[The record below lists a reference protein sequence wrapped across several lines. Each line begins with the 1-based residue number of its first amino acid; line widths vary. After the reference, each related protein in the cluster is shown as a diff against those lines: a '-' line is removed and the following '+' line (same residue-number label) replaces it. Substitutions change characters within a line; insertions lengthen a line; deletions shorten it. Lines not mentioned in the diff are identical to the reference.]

1 MDIIVTIDIGTTA
14 VRIIA
19 YDFEGNSKG
28 YKKGSYPTFHSQP
41 DSSEQDPE
49 QVFITVLFM
58 LKSLLNE
65 LYVDNKNRVVAIV
78 FSSSMHSVLPIDKT
92 GTPLGNAMIWADN
105 RSKKVADEIKE
116 SDLGIKIYEAT
127 GTPIH
132 AMSPLSKIT
141 WIQRQQPER
150 FAKAYKFISI
160 KEYVIYQFTNEYLID
175 YSLASATG
183 LFNIRKKC
191 WEQVAMDIAGINPNY
206 LSEPTTIYHDS
217 GKIIPEVAK
226 SLRLSPDTKI
236 ILGSTDGC
244 MATIGSGV
252 LGDGQATLSLTSS
265 GAVRV
270 LGTEQIQDKK
280 QRLFNYILDET
291 HIVSGGPTNNGGV
304 VLDWYARQFGSF
316 KSGIEFD
323 EAMFNIFNEALHVSP
338 GANGLIFLPYLL
350 GERAPIWD
358 SNARGSYFG
367 INIKHETKHFARATI
382 EGIIFELM
390 SISKVLENYRSIKE
404 LSLTGTI
411 ETLPLW
417 SEMITDIFGLKVRI
431 HRGVKNI
438 NLGSALVGLTQL
450 GVFKDI
456 ESAAN
461 SIKPSEVLVPNPHNH
476 KVYLKYFKIFSRLTQ
491 KFKSEFKLLSEL
503 ET

>member
-1 MDIIVTIDIGTTA
+1 MELIVTIDIGTTA

-19 YDFEGNSKG
+19 FDFEGNSKG
-28 YKKGSYPTFHSQP
+28 YRKGSYPTFHSQP

-65 LYVDNKNRVVAIV
+65 LYADSKNKVVAIV

-105 RSKKVADEIKE
+105 RSKKIANEIKD
-116 SDLGIKIYEAT
+116 SVFGTKIYEAT

-132 AMSPLSKIT
+132 AMSPFSKIT
-141 WIQRQQPER
+141 WIHREQPER
-150 FAKAYKFISI
+150 FARADKFISI
-160 KEYVIYQFTNEYLID
+160 KEYIIYQFTNDYVID

-183 LFNIRKKC
+183 MFNIKKFK
-191 WEQVAMDIAGINPNY
+191 WEPDALEIAGINPEY
-206 LSEPTTIYHDS
+206 LSAPTSIYHDGS
-217 GKIIPEVAK
+217 KLNPELAK

-236 ILGSTDGC
+236 IIGSTDGC

-252 LGDGQATLSLTSS
+252 FGDGQATLSLTSS

-270 LGTEQIQDKK
+270 LGTEQIHDKK

-323 EAMFNIFNEALHVSP
+323 EVMFTIFNEALHVSP

-367 INIKHETKHFARATI
+367 INIKHETRHFARATI

-390 SISKVLENYRSIKE
+390 SISKVLENYRAINE
-404 LSLTGTI
+404 LSLTGTV

-417 SEMITDIFGLKVRI
+417 SAIITDIFGLKVRVNN
-431 HRGVKNI
+431 GVKNI
-438 NLGSALVGLTQL
+438 NLGSALVGLTHL
-450 GVFKDI
+450 GIFENI
-456 ESAAN
+456 ESAVK
-461 SIKPSEVLVPNPHNH
+461 SIKPSEILVPNAHNH
-476 KVYLKYFKIFSRLTQ
+476 KLYLKYFKIFTRLTQ

-503 ET
+503 ES

>member
-1 MDIIVTIDIGTTA
+1 MELIITIDIGTTA

-19 YDFEGNSKG
+19 FDLEGNSKG
-28 YKKGSYPTFHSQP
+28 YKKGAYPTFHAQP

-58 LKSLLNE
+58 LKGLLNE
-65 LYVDNKNRVVAIV
+65 LFSDPKNRVVAIV

-92 GTPLGNAMIWADN
+92 GTPLGNAIIWADN
-105 RSKKVADEIKE
+105 RSKKVADEIKN
-116 SDLGIKIYEAT
+116 SDMGPKIYEAT

-141 WIQRQQPER
+141 WIHKQQPER
-150 FAKAYKFISI
+150 FAKVYKFISI
-160 KEYVIYQFTNEYLID
+160 KEYVIYQFTNEYVID
-175 YSLASATG
+175 FSLASATG
-183 LFNIRKKC
+183 MFNIKQCK
-191 WEQVAMDIAGINPNY
+191 WEQQALDIAGITSNY
-206 LSEPTTIYHDS
+206 LSDPSTIYHD
-217 GKIIPEVAK
+217 GCKINPELAK
-226 SLRLSPDTKI
+226 SLRLSRNTKI
-236 ILGSTDGC
+236 IIGSTDGC
-244 MATIGSGV
+244 MATIGSGIF
-252 LGDGQATLSLTSS
+252 GDGQATLSLTSS

-270 LGTEQIQDKK
+270 LGVEQIHDKK
-280 QRLFNYILDET
+280 QRLFNYILDEN
-291 HIVSGGPTNNGGV
+291 HIISGGPTNNGGV

-316 KSGIEFD
+316 KSGIDFD
-323 EAMFNIFNEALHVSP
+323 ETMFDIFNEALHVSP

-367 INIKHETKHFARATI
+367 INIRHEPKHFARATI

-417 SEMITDIFGLKVRI
+417 SEMITDIFGLKVRV
-431 HRGVKNI
+431 HHGVKNI

-450 GVFKDI
+450 GVFENI
-456 ESAAN
+456 ESAVK
-461 SIKPSEVLVPNPHNH
+461 SIKPSEVLVPNTSNH
-476 KVYLKYFKIFSRLTQ
+476 RLYQKYFKLFIRLTQ
-491 KFKSEFKLLSEL
+491 KLKSEFKLLSEL
-503 ET
+503 EN